1 LNAVAERGAY
11 RPRRR
16 ERCASCGAPGRFG
29 QLICLGCG
37 ERMALRPRG
46 GPSRRPVL
54 AAGVTLLAIVAAAV
68 VMIVEGVGRD
78 PAPATGGTESPAA
91 LDRAAA
97 ERTAAEARA
106 RKRAERA
113 RRERL
118 AAAAGAWPAGRDGY
132 TVVLSNTGDRGSAEA
147 FARTVSDGGVKAGVI
162 ESDRHANLGSDLF
175 LVFAGVY
182 GDEAKA
188 AAAAARLAE
197 SYPGAYPQYVEAARG
212 ASSGRPAPQ
221 QSP

>member
-1 LNAVAERGAY
+1 LNAVAERGPY

-16 ERCASCGAPGRFG
+16 ERCGSCGAAGRFG
-29 QLICLGCG
+29 QLICLDCG
-37 ERMALRPRG
+37 ERMALRPHG

-54 AAGVTLLAIVAAAV
+54 VAGITLLAIGAVAV

-78 PAPATGGTESPAA
+78 PAPATSVAERPAA

-106 RKRAERA
+106 RRRAERV

-118 AAAAGAWPAGRDGY
+118 ALAAGAWPAGRDAY
-132 TVVLSNTGDRGSAEA
+132 TVVLSTAGDRASAEA

-162 ESDRHANLGSDLF
+162 ESDRHADLGTGLF

-188 AAAAARLAE
+188 AAEAAELAE
-197 SYPGAYPQYVEAARG
+197 AYPGAYPQYVEAAKG